1 MGLFT
6 IAPALAGSRFRDDYG
21 AATIAN
27 TNITSPCSTLR
38 SIPVVQLTSVAAVGG
53 LNNVA

>member
-6 IAPALAGSRFRDDYG
+6 IAPAQACSRFRDDYG

-27 TNITSPCSTLR
+27 TNITSHCSTLR
-38 SIPVVQLTSVAAVGG
+38 SIPVVQLNSVVAVGG

>member
-6 IAPALAGSRFRDDYG
+6 IAPAQAGARFRDDYG

-27 TNITSPCSTLR
+27 TYTTSHCNTVR
-38 SIPVVQLTSVAAVGG
+38 SVLFNEGLKHVA
-53 LNNVA
+53 

>member
-6 IAPALAGSRFRDDYG
+6 IAPAQAGSRFRDDYG

-27 TNITSPCSTLR
+27 TNITSHCQILR
-38 SIPVVQLTSVAAVGG
+38 STPVVQLPSVAAVGG

>member
-6 IAPALAGSRFRDDYG
+6 IAPAQAGSRFRDDYG
-21 AATIAN
+21 ATTIAN
-27 TNITSPCSTLR
+27 TNITSHCSQLR
-38 SIPVVQLTSVAAVGG
+38 SISVVQPLTVAACGS

>member
-6 IAPALAGSRFRDDYG
+6 IAPAQAGSRFRDDYG
-21 AATIAN
+21 ATTIAN
-27 TNITSPCSTLR
+27 TNITSHCSTLC
-38 SIPVVQLTSVAAVGG
+38 SIPQITSVGG

>member
-1 MGLFT
+1 MGLFN
-6 IAPALAGSRFRDDYG
+6 IAPAQAGSRFRDDYG

-27 TNITSPCSTLR
+27 SYITSHCSKLR
-38 SIPVVQLTSVAAVGG
+38 SSPVAQPIAVVVCGG